1 MNSLPESWI
10 GLNQA
15 DQDTAGPIAACQRAT
30 PIPNYPVATLSE
42 SMKQFLIAFSIVLLA
57 SPVFAEIS
65 VPNFFGDHMVLQ
77 QGGKANLWGH
87 ADAGVSVTV
96 AFKDAQAETKAGP
109 NGKWSVGIS
118 TGMADSKGADLT
130 ITSGKDS
137 LKIKDV
143 LVGEVWLA
151 SGQSNMA
158 FTVSRS
164 DNATEEIAAAN
175 YPGLRM
181 FNAPTVTAAE
191 PMDNIAGSWTLT
203 SPETAG
209 SYSAVAYF
217 FARKLHKELG
227 VPVGVIKTAWG
238 GKPVETFTS
247 RKALSSIPETK
258 EMVSRLLEAD
268 KTFDPG
274 KANQQYEKRLESW
287 NKAVKAWRETG
298 TAAGRRAPRRPGKP
312 KRPLLTEGQPGVL
325 YNAMIHPFVGY
336 TMKGAIWYQG
346 EANAKEGKVPYDITL
361 PLMINDWR
369 SRWGTDFSFLYVQLA
384 NFKAATTDPG
394 DNDPWPLLQNRM
406 RLVLDTT
413 LKTGMATI
421 NDVGAA
427 KDIHPKNK
435 QDAGARLARW
445 ALFHDYGKKDVV
457 YSGPLYAE
465 SKTEGNVITVK
476 FESVGAGLKSRD
488 GKALERFEVQDANET
503 WHWATA
509 EIRGKDFV
517 RISSKSVSNP
527 VAARYAWA
535 ANPEGANLV
544 NSEGLPTSVFSTK

>member
-1 MNSLPESWI
+1 
-10 GLNQA
+10 
-15 DQDTAGPIAACQRAT
+15 
-30 PIPNYPVATLSE
+30 
-42 SMKQFLIAFSIVLLA
+42 MKQFLIAFSILLLA

-77 QGGKANLWGH
+77 QGGKAKLWGR
-87 ADAGVSVTV
+87 ADAGASVTV
-96 AFKDAQAETKAGP
+96 AFKNVQAKTKAGA
-109 NGKWSVGIS
+109 NGEWSVGIS
-118 TGMADSKGADLT
+118 TGTADSKGADLT
-130 ITSGKDS
+130 ITSGKDT

-164 DNATEEIAAAN
+164 DNAAEEIAAAN

-181 FNAPTVTAAE
+181 FNAPSVTAAA
-191 PMDNIAGSWTLT
+191 PMENIAGSWTLT

-217 FARKLHKELG
+217 FARKLHKDLG

-247 RKALSSIPETK
+247 REALSSIPETK
-258 EMVSRLLEAD
+258 EMVSKLLEAE
-268 KTFDPG
+268 KTFDPE
-274 KANQQYEKRLESW
+274 KANQQYEKRLEAW
-287 NKAVKAWRETG
+287 NEAVKAWREKG
-298 TAAGRRAPRRPGKP
+298 KAAGKRAPRRPSKP

-369 SRWGTDFSFLYVQLA
+369 SRWDNNFSFLYVQLA
-384 NFKAATTDPG
+384 NFKAVTTDPG
-394 DNDPWPLLQNRM
+394 DSDPWPLLQNRM

-413 LKTGMATI
+413 PKTGMATI

-427 KDIHPKNK
+427 NDIHPKNK
-435 QDAGARLARW
+435 QDPGARLARW

-465 SKTEGNVITVK
+465 SKAEGNAITVK
-476 FESVGAGLKSRD
+476 FKSVGAGLKSRD
-488 GKALERFEVQDANET
+488 GKALERFEIQDSNKK
-503 WHWATA
+503 WHWATV
-509 EIRGKDFV
+509 EIRGKDSV
-517 RISSKSVSNP
+517 RISSTSVSNP

-535 ANPEGANLV
+535 ANPDGANLV

>member
-1 MNSLPESWI
+1 
-10 GLNQA
+10 
-15 DQDTAGPIAACQRAT
+15 
-30 PIPNYPVATLSE
+30 
-42 SMKQFLIAFSIVLLA
+42 MKQFLIAFSILLLA
-57 SPVFAEIS
+57 APAYAEIS

-77 QGGKANLWGH
+77 QEGKAKLWGR
-87 ADAGVSVTV
+87 ADAAASVTV
-96 AFKDAQAETKAGP
+96 SFKDAQAATKVGH
-109 NGKWSVGIS
+109 NGKWSVEIN
-118 TGMADSKGADLT
+118 TGTADSKGADLT
-130 ITSGKDS
+130 ITSGKDT

-164 DNATEEIAAAN
+164 ENATEEIAAAD

-181 FNAPTVTAAE
+181 FNASSVTAAD
-191 PMDNIAGSWTLT
+191 PMEDIAGSWTLT
-203 SPETAG
+203 SAETAG
-209 SYSAVAYF
+209 NYSAVAYY
-217 FARKLHKELG
+217 FARKLHKDLG

-247 RKALSSIPETK
+247 RAALSSIPETK
-258 EMVSRLLEAD
+258 EMVTRLLEAD
-268 KTFDPG
+268 RTFDPE

-287 NKAVKAWRETG
+287 NKAVKSWREKG
-298 TAAGRRAPRRPGKP
+298 NTAGKRAPRRPGKP

-346 EANAKEGKVPYDITL
+346 EANAREGKVPYDITL

-369 SRWGTDFSFLYVQLA
+369 SRWGINFSFLYVQLA
-384 NFKAATTDPG
+384 NFKTVRTNPG

-413 LKTGMATI
+413 PKTGMATI

-427 KDIHPKNK
+427 NDIHPKNK
-435 QDAGARLARW
+435 QDPGTRLARW

-457 YSGPLYAE
+457 YSGPLYAGTM
-465 SKTEGNVITVK
+465 TEGNAITAK
-476 FESVGAGLKSRD
+476 FKSVGAGLKSRD
-488 GKALERFEVQDANET
+488 GKALARFEIQDANKE

-509 EIRGKDFV
+509 EIMGKDSV
-517 RISSKSVSNP
+517 RISSKSVSDP